1 MDYPS
6 GPNAITRALIRGTGG
21 GGQREDVG
29 MAAKVRVGQ
38 GREPRNA
45 GRLQKLA
52 KARQG
57 ASLRASRGSPTLP
70 TP

>member
-45 GRLQKLA
+45 GRL
-52 KARQG
+52 
-57 ASLRASRGSPTLP
+57 
-70 TP
+70 